1 MLLGLQFTA
10 NFIDGRTIYKM
21 WVYVIMR
28 KYDDK
33 MKTSETD
40 KIKRNSMEYYEIR
53 WKSNYLE
60 LLFIYCIN
68 II

>member
-33 MKTSETD
+33 MKTSKTD
-40 KIKRNSMEYYEIR
+40 KIKRNMMEYYEIR